1 MKTCWYLNDS
11 RSGKRFQNEAEERS
25 GSSCQRGT
33 HPTPEPG
40 GPRGEGTSSVRCPK
54 MRNIGGAQPPSPCRV
69 PAPAPS
75 LPSPAVKP
83 SRTRIRPAPQRQ
95 RTQGH
100 NRLDTVGTN
109 ASQMCR
115 GPAGP
120 RAEPENSGEGR
131 GAAFQPPRGLLTPA
145 CPPLPRGRGQ
155 AKALGP
161 LRPTCHGHRCSGG

>member
-1 MKTCWYLNDS
+1 MRL
-11 RSGKRFQNEAEERS
+11 RSDPA
-25 GSSCQRGT
+25 
-33 HPTPEPG
+33 HPTGGAPTHARTRRTPG
-40 GPRGEGTSSVRCPK
+40 GGYELCPLSP
-54 MRNIGGAQPPSPCRV
+54 NVQYWGAQPRSPCRV

-75 LPSPAVKP
+75 LPSPAVTP